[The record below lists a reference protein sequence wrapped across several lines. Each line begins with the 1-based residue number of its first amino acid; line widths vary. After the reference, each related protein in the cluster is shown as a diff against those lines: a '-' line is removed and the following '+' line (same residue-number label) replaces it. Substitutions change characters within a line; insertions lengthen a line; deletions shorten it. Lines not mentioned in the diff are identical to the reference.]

1 MNQAQTISI
10 LPEDFN
16 KSVFGFYLILFA
28 VLSVCGLGYMV
39 WKGKFLYLLLILF
52 APAFVLIVVRPKLA
66 LFQYTFFLFV
76 SQVVIE
82 SIPLT
87 ITDIAGIVIIV
98 AGALDFLLN
107 QSKSGPVPKLSFN
120 FIFLIIALFICA
132 VFAYDTSLAFRA
144 MTRVILLF
152 AVFLSIVRLIKRT
165 GIEYSLKLFFWLCV
179 IHSIS
184 VIVPF
189 VLSGGGIRS
198 FGLAVKFFDDLSM
211 LTFPMGMALYLWSE
225 KGRGLKYLLGSFIVL
240 GALISTQSRGA
251 FIFCM
256 ILTAIVFLFSYL
268 RARKLDGR
276 NFSLNSSPGSLV
288 FKRQILAVSTGV
300 GASVLLIVLIP
311 EIFEAVMFRFTDLYS
326 KIKIGTVLTRFELWQ
341 NAFNAFLEHPL
352 VGIGPGNYKMLHSIY
367 PTIRLDFIHFYVQ
380 GMNAHNLLLH
390 YMAETGVVGTT
401 AMMALIFNQLRS
413 GRQGWKESFGLKNLQ
428 ITGALYITS
437 IMFMV
442 TTILEADWLWGFA
455 GYTFVFFLALIVSNQ
470 RAVAKI

>member
-1 MNQAQTISI
+1 MNQTQTVSI

-16 KSVFGFYLILFA
+16 KSVFALYLIFFA
-28 VLSVCGLGYMV
+28 VLSVCGLSYLA
-39 WKGKFLYLLLILF
+39 WKGQFIYLLVILF
-52 APAFVLIVVRPKLA
+52 LPALVLIVVRPKLA

-87 ITDIAGIVIIV
+87 ITDIAGIIII
-98 AGALDFLLN
+98 ASAALDFLLN
-107 QSKSGPVPKLSFN
+107 QSKSGSVPKLSYN
-120 FIFLIIALFICA
+120 FIFLIITLFICA

-152 AVFLSIVRLIKRT
+152 AVFLSLVRLIKST

-179 IHSIS
+179 IHSIA

-225 KGRGLKYLLGSFIVL
+225 KGKGLKYLLGSIIVF
-240 GALISTQSRGA
+240 GALISTQSRAA
-251 FIFCM
+251 FIFCL

-268 RARKLDGR
+268 RARKLEGSR
-276 NFSLNSSPGSLV
+276 ISLNSSLGLLV
-288 FKRQILAVSTGV
+288 IKRQILAVSTGV
-300 GASVLLIVLIP
+300 GAVSLLLLLFP
-311 EIFEAVMFRFTDLYS
+311 EMFETIMFRFTNLYS
-326 KIKIGTVLTRFELWQ
+326 KLKIGTVLTRFELWQ
-341 NAFNAFLEHPL
+341 NAFNAFLENPV
-352 VGIGPGNYKMLHSIY
+352 VGIGPGNYKVLNLIN
-367 PTIRLDFIHFYVQ
+367 PTIRLEFIHFYIR
-380 GMNAHNLLLH
+380 GLNAHNLLLH

-401 AMMALIFNQLRS
+401 AMLALIFNQLRG
-413 GRQGWKESFGLKNLQ
+413 GRQGWKDSFGLKSSQ
-428 ITGALYITS
+428 ISGALYITS
-437 IMFMV
+437 IMFVV
-442 TTILEADWLWGFA
+442 TTIIEAAWFWGFA

-470 RAVAKI
+470 RAVAKT